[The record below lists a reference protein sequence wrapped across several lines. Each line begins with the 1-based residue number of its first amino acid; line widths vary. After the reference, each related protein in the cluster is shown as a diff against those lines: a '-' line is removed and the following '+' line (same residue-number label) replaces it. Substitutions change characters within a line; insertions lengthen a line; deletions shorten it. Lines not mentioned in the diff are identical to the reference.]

1 MAPLLVMG
9 WVSSRL
15 KEERKGKKKKA
26 SLESL
31 LLFPERY
38 KGEAGRRMRLK
49 HHLLACLLA
58 WLLAHHCFSVWDLDA

>member
-15 KEERKGKKKKA
+15 KKKEKKKKKA

-31 LLFPERY
+31 FLCPERY
-38 KGEAGRRMRLK
+38 KGGAGRRMRLK
-49 HHLLACLLA
+49 HHLLACLLGC
-58 WLLAHHCFSVWDLDA
+58 LLTTAFLIGT